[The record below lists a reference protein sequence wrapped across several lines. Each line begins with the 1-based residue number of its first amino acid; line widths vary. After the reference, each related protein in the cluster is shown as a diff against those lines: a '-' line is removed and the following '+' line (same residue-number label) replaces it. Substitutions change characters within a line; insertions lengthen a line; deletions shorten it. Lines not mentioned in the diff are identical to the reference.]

1 MNFIAAYWT
10 TALAVHQ
17 NAVDKGFWGFPRN
30 DGELLCLMHSEI
42 SEALEALRH
51 GNPPSDH
58 IPEFSAVEEELADV
72 LLRIMDFGIH
82 RGHRVAQALEAKMAF
97 NAGRPH
103 LHGLRASFATTHFE
117 AGTPLSQ
124 IQQMMGHSDPETTM
138 GYIVQR
144 PRDQAAAQERVSEL
158 MGFKVQESPTDDS
171 HVTPSVK
178 DNEKPLKNNDK

>member
-103 LHGLRASFATTHFE
+103 LHGKRF
-117 AGTPLSQ
+117 
-124 IQQMMGHSDPETTM
+124 
-138 GYIVQR
+138 
-144 PRDQAAAQERVSEL
+144 
-158 MGFKVQESPTDDS
+158 
-171 HVTPSVK
+171 
-178 DNEKPLKNNDK
+178 